1 MKKNLR
7 KLIILITLIIIAFFV
22 YQYIYQDHRDINTEK
37 PEFTLSSDDLILQF
51 SKNTSEAEAKFLNK
65 TIEVSGLVSEVNNQ
79 NLVISNTIF
88 CQFLNPI
95 ISPIDIDTPINIK
108 GRCIGYDDLLE
119 EIKLDQCSITNL
131 D

>member
-51 SKNTSEAEAKFLNK
+51 SKNASEAEAKFLNK
-65 TIEVSGLVSEVNNQ
+65 TIEVSGLVSEVNDQ

-95 ISPIDIDTPINIK
+95 TSPIDINTPINIK

-119 EIKLDQCSITNL
+119 EIKLDQCTIINL

>member
-7 KLIILITLIIIAFFV
+7 KLIILITLIVIAFFV

-88 CQFLNPI
+88 CQFSNPI
-95 ISPIDIDTPINIK
+95 TSPIDINTPINIK

-119 EIKLDQCSITNL
+119 EIKLDQCTITNL